1 MLAMLAVAPGGRRER
16 RWLQYKLWSE
26 RGEREGAA
34 SLRQT
39 LSALRRALAPMGD
52 VLEADRTT
60 VTLSLSEVAVDA
72 LELPS
77 VAQRLPGQAEYIRYG
92 TRPDRRYEEPQRSQ

>member
-1 MLAMLAVAPGGRRER
+1 MADGSHKTLGLQLNVIGPFDLRRTDGSRVTITSKKARAVLAMLAVAPGGRRER

-52 VLEADRTT
+52 VLE
-60 VTLSLSEVAVDA
+60 V
-72 LELPS
+72 
-77 VAQRLPGQAEYIRYG
+77 
-92 TRPDRRYEEPQRSQ
+92 